1 MIYWSDEAW
10 EELKRLPRD
19 LQMRILKALRR
30 LDSTSHGDLKR
41 LKGIKAYR
49 LRVGKYRVI
58 LEKHGD
64 EIYVLH
70 VLKREDAYG
79 DLTWF

>member
-19 LQMRILKALRR
+19 LQARILKALRR
-30 LDSTSHGDLKR
+30 LDSIGYGDLKR

-49 LRVGKYRVI
+49 LRVGKYGVI
-58 LEKHGD
+58 LKRHDD

-70 VLKREDAYG
+70 ILKREDTYN
-79 DLTWF
+79 DL